1 MSVITLEV
9 NFRVS
14 LRKLLEDLSCRN
26 SKLELLSFDFISM
39 LRLLSGVVML
49 VLWRY
54 NLMSWL
60 LCI

>member
-49 VLWRY
+49 VLWR
-54 NLMSWL
+54 
-60 LCI
+60 